1 MTFSE
6 MAPGNTPAERD
17 SIKFANAR
25 AALEVIREVDPAG
38 VLFSQSWT
46 FLNEELWPPGD
57 VKKYLDIFPDDA
69 LEVWELWDDQKASF
83 GVAPMYRRFDYYSGK
98 TWLLGFLHSYGGTT
112 LLHGDLQG
120 LIHRVQSAAADPRAQ
135 GCAGISVQPEALH
148 HDHIY
153 FDLLARLGWNPA
165 GVTLEGFLS
174 DYATRRYGAS
184 SAPTMVSALRELA
197 RSVYG
202 SDDVTT
208 PLYQR
213 RILERAVHRERA
225 LAAIEHEDKY
235 ALTVA
240 QRSRFLPHLQ
250 RALEIMLGE
259 ADTLGQSALYRN
271 DVADV
276 ARQFLGD
283 LFNLH
288 LSALYTAFTQKRADA
303 VSREQE
309 ELARIM
315 DSQER
320 LLSSS
325 TKFLLGPLIERAEA
339 LPGAPPSIGRAIRDI
354 LSVWAGRILDYAR
367 RDYYELLRFYY
378 RKRVEVFLE
387 HVSKAARSGSWRI
400 DDAALISR
408 YEEIERAFVDEP
420 FHVEPSELPAEGL
433 AEGPVTT
440 ARDVLNEHGLS
451 GEE

>member
-1 MTFSE
+1 
-6 MAPGNTPAERD
+6 
-17 SIKFANAR
+17 
-25 AALEVIREVDPAG
+25 
-38 VLFSQSWT
+38 
-46 FLNEELWPPGD
+46 
-57 VKKYLDIFPDDA
+57 
-69 LEVWELWDDQKASF
+69 
-83 GVAPMYRRFDYYSGK
+83 
-98 TWLLGFLHSYGGTT
+98 
-112 LLHGDLQG
+112 
-120 LIHRVQSAAADPRAQ
+120 
-135 GCAGISVQPEALH
+135 
-148 HDHIY
+148 
-153 FDLLARLGWNPA
+153 
-165 GVTLEGFLS
+165 
-174 DYATRRYGAS
+174 
-184 SAPTMVSALRELA
+184 
-197 RSVYG
+197 
-202 SDDVTT
+202 
-208 PLYQR
+208 
-213 RILERAVHRERA
+213 
-225 LAAIEHEDKY
+225 
-235 ALTVA
+235 
-240 QRSRFLPHLQ
+240 
-250 RALEIMLGE
+250 MLGE